1 MFVYV
6 WVSSFIHVYVLLIL
20 YDVSFFLAFMP
31 LVWVW
36 QTVSSKWLQILTD
49 IITRIS
55 KVVVNM
61 RPQVIFLWM
70 ITMINSI
77 SVLLTTSPRGGWPF
91 LKVQYHFV
99 LIYFSYWFPQLYTL
113 PASNSFHFLYLP
125 YFSSSFF
132 LSYFIYCSLQINIC
146 PVAMR
151 HIESNYFYYS
161 NILISN
167 IQTFPPV
174 LLLSTF
180 WHPHLLNI

>member
-1 MFVYV
+1 MFAYV
-6 WVSSFIHVYVLLIL
+6 WVSSFIHAYVLLIP

-99 LIYFSYWFPQLYTL
+99 LIYFSYWFPNFTPCQLVTVSIFSIFLIFLL
-113 PASNSFHFLYLP
+113 PFFILFH
-125 YFSSSFF
+125 
-132 LSYFIYCSLQINIC
+132 
-146 PVAMR
+146 
-151 HIESNYFYYS
+151 
-161 NILISN
+161 
-167 IQTFPPV
+167 
-174 LLLSTF
+174 LLLSSDK
-180 WHPHLLNI
+180 HLSSGNEAHWE

>member
-1 MFVYV
+1 MSEFLYTRVCIINSV
-6 WVSSFIHVYVLLIL
+6 WCKF
-20 YDVSFFLAFMP
+20 FFLAFMP

-113 PASNSFHFLYLP
+113 PASNSFSFLYLL
-125 YFSSSFF
+125 YFSSSSFF
-132 LSYFIYCSLQINIC
+132 
-146 PVAMR
+146 
-151 HIESNYFYYS
+151 
-161 NILISN
+161 IL
-167 IQTFPPV
+167 FH
-174 LLLSTF
+174 LLLSSDK
-180 WHPHLLNI
+180 HLSSGNEAHWE